1 MSDEKPSSGLQKIDL
16 NEMLPIGF
24 DQLPEDKK
32 LALIEKLQIQD
43 IELRRDLKERVY
55 KSRNAE
61 HDLSVAVET
70 VRKLSDEKKIY
81 TEHVKG
87 ETGSGTYDL
96 KIRGGDTKFIVPI
109 LLVIGLIIIAVIAL
123 MS

>member
-1 MSDEKPSSGLQKIDL
+1 M
-16 NEMLPIGF
+16 
-24 DQLPEDKK
+24 
-32 LALIEKLQIQD
+32 
-43 IELRRDLKERVY
+43 RRDLKERVY